1 MVSGYFVI
9 TAETEDM
16 LQTVRVKQ
24 TVSLEGLLT
33 LRLPSLRGVEVEAVV
48 VPIGVKVPPE
58 ALASARLQEQTGFAQ
73 QVLADPA
80 EDVWNAL

>member
-1 MVSGYFVI
+1 MIPVKI
-9 TAETEDM
+9 KTM

-24 TVSLEGLLT
+24 TVSLDGLLT
-33 LRLPSLRGVEVEAVV
+33 LRLPGLRGVEVEAIV
-48 VPIGVKVPPE
+48 VPVGSKVPSE

-80 EDVWNAL
+80 EDIWNEL

>member
-1 MVSGYFVI
+1 MI

-24 TVSLEGLLT
+24 TVNMDGLLT
-33 LRLPSLRGVEVEAVV
+33 LRLPELRGVEVEAIV
-48 VPIGVKVPPE
+48 VPIETTIPPE
-58 ALASARLQEQTGFAQ
+58 ALASARLQAQTGFAQ